1 MLKNRRTI
9 HIEWGDCDPAGI
21 VYYPRY
27 FEFFDASTNALFA
40 RAGLPKPEMLKKYAI
55 LGIPMVETSARF
67 LLPSSFGESVVIE
80 SSVTEWGKS
89 SFRVQHQLFKGEA
102 LAAEGLEKRVWTV
115 RTAEGMKGQ
124 TIPREVKE
132 RFA

>member
-27 FEFFDASTNALFA
+27 FEFFDASTNALFE

-67 LLPSSFGESVVIE
+67 LLPSSFGASVVIE
-80 SSVTEWGKS
+80 SSITEWGRS

-115 RTAEGMKGQ
+115 RTAEGMKSQ
-124 TIPREVKE
+124 AIPREVKE